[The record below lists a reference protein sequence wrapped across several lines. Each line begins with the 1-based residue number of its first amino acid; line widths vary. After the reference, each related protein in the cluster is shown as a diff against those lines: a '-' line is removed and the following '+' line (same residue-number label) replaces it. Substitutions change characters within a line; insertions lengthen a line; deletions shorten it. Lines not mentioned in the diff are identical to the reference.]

1 MLLVSSHI
9 EKDESGYITLRPQE
23 DEDMWHA
30 YNLIQQ
36 GDEIRGSAV
45 RRVTTESS
53 TGSTSSHRVHLKLT
67 LQVDKVLYSALALS
81 EQSAQQQQQASSSSA
96 NGNSSTA
103 SAPAVSSGTSGTS
116 TLHVSGR
123 VTSENPHVKKGAF
136 HTLDLEVGR
145 DFTIIKGIG
154 SWDSVARERIKEMTE
169 PGRGADVG
177 AIVCGEG
184 LASICVITNHTT
196 IIRQRI
202 DVPVPRKRKGGTTAL
217 GADKAHSRYLQQ
229 VYAAVVRH
237 FDFDQLK
244 VLIIASPGFTKEAVH
259 TFLLEEAIR
268 QGNKSITAAKSKFLL
283 LHSPTHHVHSLT
295 EILSSPE
302 VSTQLKDTKFAQEGL
317 MLDKFF
323 KMLEDDPL
331 RAWYSEPHVLKAAER
346 GAIGKLLISDEL
358 FRAPSAQRRKVFVKL
373 TEDVKS
379 YGGEVLIFSSMH
391 ESGQQLNQLTGIAA
405 ILTYPLDIEVVEE
418 EERVEKEE
426 QNRRK
431 QEEDDE

>member
-1 MLLVSSHI
+1 MLLVSQHI
-9 EKDESGYITLRPQE
+9 EKDQSGYVTLRPQE

-36 GDEIRGSAV
+36 GDEVRGSAV

-81 EQSAQQQQQASSSSA
+81 EQQQQAQSAPSAAPSSSS
-96 NGNSSTA
+96 TA
-103 SAPAVSSGTSGTS
+103 TAPAVSSGTSGTS
-116 TLHVSGR
+116 TLHISGR

-145 DFTIIKGIG
+145 DFSIIKGIG
-154 SWDSVARERIKEMTE
+154 SWDSIARDRIREMTE

-184 LASICVITNHTT
+184 LANICIITNHTT

-229 VYAAVVRH
+229 VYAAVIRH
-237 FDFDQLK
+237 FDFEQLK

-259 TFLLEEAIR
+259 SFLLEEAVR
-268 QGNKSITAAKSKFLL
+268 QGNKSIIAAKSKCLL

-302 VSTQLKDTKFAQEGL
+302 VSSQLKDTKFAQEGL

-331 RAWYSEPHVLKAAER
+331 RAWYSESHVLKAAER
-346 GAIGKLLISDEL
+346 GAVGKLLISDEL

-373 TEDVKS
+373 TEDVRS

-418 EERVEKEE
+418 EERIELEE
-426 QNRRK
+426 Q
-431 QEEDDE
+431 QQDEQAAEDTDR